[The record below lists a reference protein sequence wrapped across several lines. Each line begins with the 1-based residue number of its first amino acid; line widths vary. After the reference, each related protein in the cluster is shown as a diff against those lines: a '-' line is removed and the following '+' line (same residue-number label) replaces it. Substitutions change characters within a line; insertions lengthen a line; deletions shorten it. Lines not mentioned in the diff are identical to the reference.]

1 MPSQA
6 WAGQRNWRYG
16 IPSPKLVFTLDKGQL
31 FLSMGHSGIDVLMHA
46 LRVQCGKYL
55 PSECGDLSL
64 DPRNPC
70 KADTM
75 ASVIAEPLR
84 GDDG

>member
-1 MPSQA
+1 
-6 WAGQRNWRYG
+6 
-16 IPSPKLVFTLDKGQL
+16 
-31 FLSMGHSGIDVLMHA
+31 MGHSGIEVLMHA
-46 LRVQCGKYL
+46 LRVQRGKYL